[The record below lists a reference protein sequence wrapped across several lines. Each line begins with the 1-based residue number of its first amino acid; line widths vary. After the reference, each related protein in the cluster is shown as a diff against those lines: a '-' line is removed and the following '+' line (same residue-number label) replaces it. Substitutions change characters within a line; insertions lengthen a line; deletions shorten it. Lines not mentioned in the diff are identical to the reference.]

1 MKDFY
6 KNRHTVIQVIIAVF
20 AVIFVIRLAYLQ
32 LIDKKYVLMARNN
45 AIKEMEVYPTRG
57 MVYDRNGKLIV
68 YNEAIYDIMIV
79 PRLTANVDSARLCE
93 LLDIT
98 LADYSDRKYKAKK
111 YSPYK
116 SSFFM
121 KQVSMATYSR
131 FQEFLYLFPG
141 FYGQVRTIRKYPYKC
156 GALVMGDIGEV
167 DAFGKTDV
175 TSSIFE
181 ELERAF
187 SRATKRIRS
196 FSSSSSS
203 STSSPFS
210 SYSSLNYYN

>member
-6 KNRHTVIQVIIAVF
+6 KNRHTVIQIIVAVF
-20 AVIFVIRLAYLQ
+20 AVIFLIRLAYLQ
-32 LIDKKYVLMARNN
+32 LIDKRYVLMARNN

-57 MVYDRNGKLIV
+57 MIYDRNGKLIV

-79 PRLTANVDSARLCE
+79 PRLTTNVDSAKLCE
-93 LLDIT
+93 LLDIS
-98 LADYSDRKYKAKK
+98 LSDYSERKYKAKK

-116 SSFFM
+116 SSIFM

-156 GALVMGDIGEV
+156 GALVLGDIGEV
-167 DAFGKTDV
+167 DDRQIAASNGYYKAGDYVGKGGGGFID
-175 TSSIFE
+175 
-181 ELERAF
+181 
-187 SRATKRIRS
+187 
-196 FSSSSSS
+196 
-203 STSSPFS
+203 
-210 SYSSLNYYN
+210 